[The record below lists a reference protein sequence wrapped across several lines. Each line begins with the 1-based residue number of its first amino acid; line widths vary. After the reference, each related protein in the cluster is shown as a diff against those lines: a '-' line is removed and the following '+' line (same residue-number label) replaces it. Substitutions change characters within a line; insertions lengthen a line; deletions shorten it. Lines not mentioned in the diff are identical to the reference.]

1 MGKKSAPKPPDLRPL
16 TEAQMRQAEMSNE
29 LAREQLGLSR
39 EQFDFFRTQGLQ
51 ELALAREQADR
62 QFQLQERALA
72 SDEEAQGI
80 FRQVSAEQLRAM
92 EQTRGWAEADRAR
105 YESRFQP
112 IEDQLADEAMS
123 YDTPER
129 REAEASRRMVD
140 VQRQAEVARRTA
152 DSRLQGMG
160 IDPSQIR
167 SSSMA
172 NQLATMTAAQAAQ
185 AGNDGRTQIEDRGR
199 ALRADA
205 ANMGRGLPSQAAQ
218 GLGLSLGAGQ
228 GAVQTAGAGQGANL
242 NAVTTGANLGTS
254 ALGVRQGALGQ
265 MAGTTGTGLQWGA
278 SGMGAMG
285 MGSNAIMNAGNLM
298 NSGYQNQMARWNA
311 NQQAR
316 SSLTDTLG
324 SLGGAAIMAGG
335 WAEGGAVSRSALRRR
350 LRYMVDGGKVKLD
363 VPDRVTVS
371 APGGV
376 DPGEDQTM
384 RARRQKFGEAMVMNG
399 LSGGDEP
406 WVDYTPENRIQQVFY
421 AEGGRARGALPRRQ
435 SRDQIPAM
443 LSEGEYVIP
452 ADVAAAKGIEF
463 FDKLVAK
470 YHRPES

>member
-16 TEAQMRQAEMSNE
+16 TEAQLRQAEMSNE
-29 LAREQLGLSR
+29 LAREHLGLSR
-39 EQFDFFRTQGLQ
+39 EQFDFFRTQGLE
-51 ELALAREQADR
+51 ELALARQQADR

-72 SDEEAQGI
+72 SDAEAQGI
-80 FRQVSAEQLRAM
+80 YRQVSAEQLRAM
-92 EQTRGWAEADRAR
+92 EQSRGWAEQDRAR
-105 YESRFQP
+105 YEARFRP
-112 IEDQLADEAMS
+112 IEDQLADEAMA
-123 YDTPER
+123 YDSPER

-140 VQRQAEVARRTA
+140 VQRQAEQARTTA
-152 DSRLQGMG
+152 DSRLRGMG

-167 SSSMA
+167 SGSMM

-205 ANMGRGLPSQAAQ
+205 ANMGRGLPSQAASS
-218 GLGLSLGAGQ
+218 LGMSLGAGQ
-228 GAVQTAGAGQGANL
+228 AAAGTAGAGQGANL
-242 NAVTTGANLGTS
+242 NAINTGSQMGMG
-254 ALGVRQGALGQ
+254 ALGARQGAIGQ

-298 NSGYQNQMARWNA
+298 NSAYGNQMARWNA
-311 NQQAR
+311 QTQSRNQLFGDIA
-316 SSLTDTLG
+316 G
-324 SLGGAAIMAGG
+324 VAAAAAGAGG

-350 LRYMVDGGKVKLD
+350 LRHMAEGG
-363 VPDRVTVS
+363 RVAPERVR
-371 APGGV
+371 APGGI
-376 DPGEDQTM
+376 DPGEDQTAA
-384 RARRQKFGEAMVMNG
+384 ARRQKFGEILAQVAAQ
-399 LSGGDEP
+399 GGDEP
-406 WVDYTPENRIQQVFY
+406 WVDYTPRNPIQQVFY
-421 AEGGRARGALPRRQ
+421 AEGGQARGALPRRQ

-443 LSEGEYVIP
+443 LAEGEYVVP
-452 ADVAAAKGIEF
+452 ADVVSAKGIEY